1 MGVVSA
7 EQATVPATA
16 PSAPAVEPVD
26 DDAPPLRGPV
36 MMGQRWLDVAFL
48 HWAVDPARIAPLLP
62 PGVGPDVREGVTWVG
77 LIPFRMVGAGVGR
90 GPGVPWAGTFLET
103 NVRFYT
109 VDTTGRRGIV
119 FASLDADRLVV
130 VAGARAA
137 FGLPYR
143 WSRMAYDERVV
154 AGRREVLYRTTPRRG
169 PLSTLRSTL
178 HGRTAPDGGRAGT
191 RVHLAVAERDAPRHG
206 DLEDYLTARWGLHVR
221 HAGRDWYV
229 PNTHG
234 AWPLHA
240 AEVLELDDS
249 LLAGAGLPDL
259 ADRAPDSVAFSAGV
273 RTRFG
278 LPTSSRRPRR

>member
-1 MGVVSA
+1 MS
-7 EQATVPATA
+7 TDPSTDL
-16 PSAPAVEPVD
+16 SAPTAVEPVSD
-26 DDAPPLRGPV
+26 AAPPLRGPV
-36 MMGQRWLDVAFL
+36 MMGQRWLDIAFL

-62 PGVGPDVREGVTWVG
+62 PGVSPDVREGVTWVG

-109 VDTTGRRGIV
+109 VDATGRRGIV

-130 VAGARAA
+130 VAGARAG

-169 PLSTLRSTL
+169 PLSTLPRTL
-178 HGRTAPDGGRAGT
+178 DGHASPGGGRAGT
-191 RVHLAVAERDAPRHG
+191 RIHLAVDAEEAPRHG
-206 DLEDYLTARWGLHVR
+206 DLETYLTARWGLHVR
-221 HAGRDWYV
+221 HLGQDWYV

-234 AWPLHA
+234 AWPLRSA
-240 AEVLELDDS
+240 SVLALDDT
-249 LLAGAGLPDL
+249 LLAGAGLGDL
-259 ADRAPDSVAFSAGV
+259 AGRAPDSVTSSAGV
-273 RTRFG
+273 RTEFG
-278 LPTSSRRPRR
+278 LPTSAWRPRR